1 MKEASGSRPDT
12 FLQRAS
18 RLPRPPGLD
27 RLFWQTEG
35 TGSVPTD
42 SHVHTRSGYNAQK
55 DLHHRAGVERR
66 TSALQPRTLVSWK
79 KNEGAR
85 PAPPARHL
93 ENERRGVRGT
103 TTLRQTCRRG
113 CFGAICVQRF
123 DDSRN
128 SAIHTTYRS
137 SLRSSSLREPR
148 YPLLRVVFGC
158 AGGAAFLIEEHAQ
171 RPEKLQTVWCGCVL
185 CVRRRHLPPTP
196 RQEFTNGG

>member
-1 MKEASGSRPDT
+1 MYERGKREPTRHLLAKGEPPPATSGPQT
-12 FLQRAS
+12 FIK
-18 RLPRPPGLD
+18 
-27 RLFWQTEG
+27 TKG